1 MPASMSARLARC
13 SRFSPIGENAE
24 SLPLNSSIDG
34 LTIEHQLMLMSVGN
48 ELDRSHREGR
58 WGVSPTRAAE
68 FPNGWC
74 LAARARPI
82 PGGEKG
88 ARRERVRTA
97 RRQAKRRLPI
107 DDGKVVARNAAK
119 RLGEVIWVRSLSP

>member
-1 MPASMSARLARC
+1 MQWRMIPRFHRAVCTKAGRQVAYASVMSARLARC

-68 FPNGWC
+68 IPNGWC

-82 PGGEKG
+82 PGGG
-88 ARRERVRTA
+88 RRPA
-97 RRQAKRRLPI
+97 A
-107 DDGKVVARNAAK
+107 VV
-119 RLGEVIWVRSLSP
+119 